1 MFIQV
6 FLSRVESCHLD
17 LRYATAFRE
26 AGKTVVVGEGVLN
39 IEEVKGRGALPRT
52 ATEWAR
58 TVICVTAPFDLAP
71 LPEQCLC
78 QRQTIPESAKNASF
92 LAETINYNVH

>member
-1 MFIQV
+1 VATLYHFPAKT
-6 FLSRVESCHLD
+6 SRRKLVTWSFDELD
-17 LRYATAFRE
+17 ADKELKERGSQR
-26 AGKTVVVGEGVLN
+26 G
-39 IEEVKGRGALPRT
+39 GALPRT

-78 QRQTIPESAKNASF
+78 QMQTIPETPENASF
-92 LAETINYNVH
+92 LAVAANYNVY